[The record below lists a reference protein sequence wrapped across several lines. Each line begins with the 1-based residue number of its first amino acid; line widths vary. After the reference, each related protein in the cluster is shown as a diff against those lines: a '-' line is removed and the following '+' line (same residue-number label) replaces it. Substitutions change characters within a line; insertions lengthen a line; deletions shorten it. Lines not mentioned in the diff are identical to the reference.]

1 MTPWDVLGWMLT
13 VFFGIFL
20 GVFAIGLMRSVR
32 EPRPTRCVCG
42 SPRQPG
48 TVHRTDGPCYLRED

>member
-20 GVFAIGLMRSVR
+20 GVFAIGLMKSVR
-32 EPRPTRCVCG
+32 EPRPRKD
-42 SPRQPG
+42 PDR
-48 TVHRTDGPCYLRED
+48 